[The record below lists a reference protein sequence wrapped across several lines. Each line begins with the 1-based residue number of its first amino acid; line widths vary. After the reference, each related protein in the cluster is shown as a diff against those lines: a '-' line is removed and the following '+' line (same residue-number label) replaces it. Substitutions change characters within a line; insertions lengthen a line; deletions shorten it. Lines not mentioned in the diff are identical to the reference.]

1 MLDLGTTGNNGKQ
14 YFFSRK
20 KCQYSN
26 VISVSVKGA
35 YILNFWWKTIKAYTE
50 NKRKKPSSDIYYS
63 FILYKQIF
71 NFIIFV
77 IYEEHS
83 GPMNKLL
90 QTTREKFCDPDLHNC
105 ISN

>member
-35 YILNFWWKTIKAYTE
+35 YILNF
-50 NKRKKPSSDIYYS
+50 
-63 FILYKQIF
+63 
-71 NFIIFV
+71 
-77 IYEEHS
+77 
-83 GPMNKLL
+83 
-90 QTTREKFCDPDLHNC
+90 
-105 ISN
+105 